1 VKAKNDKDKA
11 EAEKRKADDKLR
23 STDDALK
30 SKSSEVEQCRKQ
42 KGKLEA
48 DLKRRITEK
57 SDAQ

>member
-1 VKAKNDKDKA
+1 
-11 EAEKRKADDKLR
+11 
-23 STDDALK
+23 LK

-57 SDAQ
+57 SDAQEVLDIKNNTLKEFEA